1 MKKTFR
7 ITDAQGNAP
16 REVRD
21 ELEFHLAMRTREFI
35 EQGMDPGTARR
46 AAQASFGDVT
56 EIEDEL
62 RGARTGRDERVRR
75 REWFGSVAQD
85 VRHAIRGFF
94 RRPLFAASVIAAL
107 SVGIGAAGSVFAV
120 VNGVLLRPLPYARP
134 AELAMLWLS
143 MPATVGPATAPLSPG
158 FFDLA
163 RTRSSSF
170 QSLAAFRSAPG
181 TLGEAD
187 DTERVAGVRATA
199 ALFTTLGVR
208 PILGRTFSPEDD
220 VPGAPRVVVLSEVVW
235 QGRFGGDRNVLG
247 RRVMVSGERHEVIG
261 VMPRGFSFPRGAELL
276 SGLQF
281 GRNTDLWT
289 PLALAP
295 ADLANYGTQNLAVV
309 GRLVAGRTTARAEEE
324 FTSLVAAVLRE
335 AGVKIQ
341 LEASV
346 VGLKE
351 QAARPVQRGL
361 LLLLGSVVVVLLIA
375 CANVAAL
382 LATRVSERHREL
394 AVRLALGAVPG
405 RVGRQLLTEML
416 VLAMAGGVGGAIAT
430 WGGTR
435 LLLSLVPGDLPRSDD
450 ISVGWAVLVA
460 VGTVAVVC
468 GVVFGVICMRRVRA
482 SDATDTLRGA
492 TRSTDTAGVR
502 HGRRLLVTAQVA
514 LSVLLLVGAGLL
526 LRSFGN
532 LQAIEPGFTARGA
545 FTGEVNIPI
554 AGAFNPARDAAGWR
568 AFFDQFVTRVSQ
580 LPGVDAVGAV
590 SALPLTGTAEGG
602 GFAIVGREPPPP
614 ESTPRTAYAV
624 SHGDYFRAAGIALRA
639 GRAFDATDRSD
650 APAVAI
656 VSRALAEQ
664 YFPGQDPVGQQVNAT
679 FEFTRSAPARTII
692 GVVDDVK
699 LSSLDG
705 ETMPTMYVPEQQ
717 MSYPGLSLVVRTDR
731 DAEAL
736 LPALRRELRATH
748 ATATLS
754 GVRSLE
760 EVLRQ
765 SLARQRFTLL
775 LIAAFATT
783 ALLLAVLG
791 VYGVIAMSVQAR
803 RHELGVR
810 LALGARPGSLVGL
823 VVREGMQLAG
833 LGVVLGVAGAVG
845 LSGVLR
851 ALLYGVSAWDASIYL
866 AAAVAVVGVTA
877 LATWIPARRAARGNP
892 TEALRDS

>member
-7 ITDAQGNAP
+7 LTDAQGNAP

-35 EQGMDPGTARR
+35 EQGLDPEAARR
-46 AAQASFGDVT
+46 AAQASFGDVGV
-56 EIEDEL
+56 IEDEL
-62 RGARTGRDERVRR
+62 RGARAGRDGRVRR
-75 REWFGSVAQD
+75 REWLGSIGQD
-85 VRHAIRGFF
+85 ARHAIRGFL

-107 SVGIGAAGSVFAV
+107 AIGIGAAGSVFAI
-120 VNGVLLRPLPYARP
+120 VNGVLLRPLPYERP

-143 MPATVGPATAPLSPG
+143 MPANVGPETAPLSSG

-163 RTRSSSF
+163 RRKGSSF

-187 DTERVAGVRATA
+187 DNERVAGVRATS

-208 PILGRTFSPEDD
+208 PILGRTFTAEDD
-220 VPGAPRVVVLSEVVW
+220 VQGAPRVLVLSEGVW
-235 QGRFGGDRNVLG
+235 KRRFGGDRDVLG
-247 RRVMVSGERHEVIG
+247 RRVMVSGVLHEVIG

-281 GRNTDLWT
+281 ARNTDLWT
-289 PLALAP
+289 PLALTP
-295 ADLANYGTQNLAVV
+295 ADLSNYRTQNLAVV
-309 GRLVAGRTTARAEEE
+309 GRLAPGRTTAQAQEE
-324 FTSLVAAVLRE
+324 FTSLVAAFLRD
-335 AGVKIQ
+335 AGVKVQ
-341 LEASV
+341 LTALV

-351 QAARPVQRGL
+351 QAAQPVQRGL
-361 LLLLGSVVVVLLIA
+361 LLLLGAVLVVLLIA

-382 LATRVSERHREL
+382 LAARVSERHREL

-450 ISVGWAVLVA
+450 IAVGWAVLVA
-460 VGTVAVVC
+460 VGTVAVLC
-468 GVVFGVICMRRVRA
+468 GIVFGLICMRRVHA
-482 SDATDTLRGA
+482 SDATETLRGA

-532 LQAIEPGFTARGA
+532 LQAIQPGFTARGA
-545 FTGEVNIPI
+545 FAGQLNIPI

-568 AFFDQFVTRVSQ
+568 AFFEQYVTRVAQ
-580 LPGVDAVGAV
+580 IPGVEAVGAV
-590 SALPLTGTAEGG
+590 SALPLTGAVEGG
-602 GFAIVGREPPPP
+602 GFVIVGREPATP
-614 ESTPRTAYAV
+614 EDRPRTAYAV
-624 SHGDYFRAAGIALRA
+624 AQGDYFRAAGIALRA
-639 GRAFDATDRSD
+639 GRAFDATDRHE
-650 APAVAI
+650 APPVAI
-656 VSRALAEQ
+656 VSRSLAEK
-664 YFPGQDPVGQQVNAT
+664 YFPGQDPVGQQVRVT
-679 FEFTRSAPARTII
+679 FEFTPSPPPRTIV

-699 LSSLDG
+699 HASLDG

-717 MSYPGLSLVVRTDR
+717 MSYPALSLVVRTDR

-748 ATATLS
+748 AMATLS
-754 GVRSLE
+754 NVRSLDA
-760 EVLRQ
+760 VLRQ
-765 SLARQRFTLL
+765 SLARQRFTLM

-791 VYGVIAMSVQAR
+791 LYGVIAMSVQAR

-833 LGVVLGVAGAVG
+833 LGVVLGVGGAVA

-851 ALLYGVSAWDASIYL
+851 ALLYGVSARDASIYA

-877 LATWIPARRAARGNP
+877 LATWIPARRAARGSP
-892 TEALRDS
+892 TEALRDT